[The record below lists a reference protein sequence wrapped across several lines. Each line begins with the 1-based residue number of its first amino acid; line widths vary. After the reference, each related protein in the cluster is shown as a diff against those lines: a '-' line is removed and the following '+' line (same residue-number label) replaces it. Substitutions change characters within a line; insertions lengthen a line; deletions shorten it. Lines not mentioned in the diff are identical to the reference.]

1 MTKGSVRR
9 KDCSGMQCKQRRQDR
24 KLLLENR
31 RKNAVDQFF
40 NRDNW
45 TEKTKEELRKIKN
58 RESAMKSRKRIR
70 DNIESLLFEN
80 NILRTKLRSILTLED
95 YNNTIIDINDMTSK
109 NLQQRDEPAEVHD

>member
-1 MTKGSVRR
+1 
-9 KDCSGMQCKQRRQDR
+9 MQCKQRRQDR

-40 NRDNW
+40 NRDDDC

-58 RESAMKSRKRIR
+58 RESAIKSRKRIR

-80 NILRTKLRSILTLED
+80 KNLRTKLRSILTLED
-95 YNNTIIDINDMTSK
+95 YNNTIIDINDMTNK

>member
-1 MTKGSVRR
+1 
-9 KDCSGMQCKQRRQDR
+9 MQCKQRRQDR

-58 RESAMKSRKRIR
+58 RESAIKSRKRIR